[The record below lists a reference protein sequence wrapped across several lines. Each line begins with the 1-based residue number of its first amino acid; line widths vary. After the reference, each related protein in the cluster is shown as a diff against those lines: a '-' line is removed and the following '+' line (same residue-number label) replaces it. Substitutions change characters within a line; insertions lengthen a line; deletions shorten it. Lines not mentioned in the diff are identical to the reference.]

1 MFFLVTNQKYF
12 LSTIFFSIIHEFGHI
27 LAIIKYDKKISGVKI
42 NAFSI
47 DIEQNYDFNIS
58 NKKELV
64 VLLCGPLINLI
75 FFAIFALFYKILNLN
90 IFKIFSIQNLI
101 IGILNLLPIYSLDG
115 GQILFIFLKQKFD
128 IYNSNMILFIISI
141 IFILPITALGFLLVA
156 KSDFNFS
163 LLILIFYLI
172 SLFLKNI

>member
-12 LSTIFFSIIHEFGHI
+12 LSTIFFSITHEFGHI